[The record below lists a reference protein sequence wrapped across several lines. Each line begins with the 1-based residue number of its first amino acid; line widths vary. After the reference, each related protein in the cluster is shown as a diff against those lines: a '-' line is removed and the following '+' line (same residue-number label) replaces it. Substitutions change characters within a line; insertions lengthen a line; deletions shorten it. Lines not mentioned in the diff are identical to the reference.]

1 MVHCARG
8 AVALPAA
15 MDEADDLTL
24 ARVRARVGTTLRDKW
39 RIDALLGTGGMGAVY
54 SATHRNGHRC
64 AIKMLQ
70 TCYADS
76 SEVIKRFCK
85 EGYVANRV
93 GHPGVVTVLDDDVA
107 EDGAPFLVMELLE
120 GESFDAVL
128 RRNSGRIDPAN
139 LMHIVY
145 EVLDVLVAAHAAGIV
160 HRDIKPENVFLL
172 RDGRIKVLDFGI
184 ARVADPRDT
193 TRTQAGAVMGTV
205 GYMPPEQAR
214 GRWDEVDAQS
224 DLWSVGAMMFVAL
237 AGRPL
242 RIAATPNEELML
254 AMTEPAPALLS
265 VAASVPLGLADIVD
279 RALAFERRSRW
290 PDARAMQL
298 SVGNLLGK
306 TPAPSPPLAVTQHTA
321 EPEPLQRGRGA
332 TVGLLASTR
341 TRSDPQGRARS
352 RNVRWPWMLV
362 GGLAVAVLASSVG
375 VRFWQK
381 HDGARAPGAA
391 PTSTAPV
398 AVMNPDPVG
407 TDTPA
412 AAATLSPTP
421 SSAPGPSDTA
431 PEPSA
436 RPASAAPAAA
446 RARNKARSASGAPQ
460 STSTPQGRPPADP
473 LSRRL

>member
-1 MVHCARG
+1 MN
-8 AVALPAA
+8 
-15 MDEADDLTL
+15 EAHDLML
-24 ARVRARVGTTLRDKW
+24 ARLRARVGTTLREKW
-39 RIDALLGTGGMGAVY
+39 RIDALLGAGGMGAVY
-54 SATHRNGHRC
+54 AATHRNGHRC
-64 AIKMLQ
+64 AIKMLLA
-70 TCYADS
+70 CYADS
-76 SEVIKRFCK
+76 SEVTKRFCK

-120 GESFDAVL
+120 GESFDEVL
-128 RRNSGRIDPAN
+128 RKSSGRIDPTR

-145 EVLDVLVAAHAAGIV
+145 EVLDVLAAAHGAGIV

-184 ARVADPRDT
+184 ARAADARDGT

-224 DLWSVGAMMFVAL
+224 DVWSVGAMMFVAL

-242 RIAATPNEELML
+242 RIAPTPNEELML
-254 AMTEPAPALLS
+254 AMTEPAPALVS
-265 VAASVPLGLADIVD
+265 VAPSVPLGLADIVD

-298 SVGNLLGK
+298 SVGKLLGK
-306 TPAPSPPLAVTQHTA
+306 APPPPTALAVTEHA
-321 EPEPLQRGRGA
+321 ADPEPAQRGRGA

-341 TRSDPQGRARS
+341 TRSNAQEGARS
-352 RNVRWPWMLV
+352 KGARRSWMLF
-362 GGLAVAVLASSVG
+362 GGLAVAVVVGCSVG
-375 VRFWQK
+375 VRLWQK
-381 HDGARAPGAA
+381 HDQDRAQRAA
-391 PTSTAPV
+391 STDVTPV
-398 AVMNPDPVG
+398 AATSPDPLG
-407 TDTPA
+407 TEA
-412 AAATLSPTP
+412 
-421 SSAPGPSDTA
+421 GA

-436 RPASAAPAAA
+436 PVLAGSGALSSSADSSAPPPSDSVRAALGAHPTTGVPAAA
-446 RARNKARSASGAPQ
+446 RTRNVGRSAPAAPRSASTAQ
-460 STSTPQGRPPADP
+460 ARPPADP